1 MAKSIPS
8 FEFTNGNIQKMVLLY
23 DIGCDNGPLDILCHV
38 VYATLGLTSTS
49 PCHILLSGA
58 GMGLDGGKK
67 MEIDTQSK
75 EVDKDYSA
83 IGMQVE
89 TVAKPS

>member
-1 MAKSIPS
+1 
-8 FEFTNGNIQKMVLLY
+8 LCLRY
-23 DIGCDNGPLDILCHV
+23 DIGYNNVPLAILCHV
-38 VYATLGLTSTS
+38 VYATLGLTSTF

-67 MEIDTQSK
+67 MEVDTQSK